1 MLVPKKQMRHKK
13 RPTTMNST
21 IHIMG
26 RQMCWNSTSF
36 VKGIVS
42 PLTTTCP
49 RLTPLMTR
57 R

>member
-26 RQMCWNSTSF
+26 RQMCRNSTSF